1 MTDRPNIVVIMTDQQ
16 RADACAREGF
26 GLDTTPFLDGLARD
40 GTWFDRAY
48 TSTPVCAPARTSF
61 LTGRYPTATNV
72 WVNGQQDAAVYDRDL
87 FDAMNEAGYRTA
99 LVGKDHSSLD
109 PERAD
114 HYVEYGHW
122 GANND
127 AAERARTE
135 ADEEWEEWMSDLAL
149 FEGGGGWHP
158 KPTPTPVETQCA
170 HRCVTG
176 AQEWIRSLDGSE
188 RSRSDR
194 DPQQTASDGDA
205 PFFTWLSIPEPHNP
219 YQVPEPYFSMF
230 PPEDLPPV
238 EAGPAELDD
247 KRFKWDWLRE
257 IGVARALREAP
268 DADYDD
274 EVLPRLRSLYYGM
287 LRMVDDQVKRFVE
300 FLEDEGLRDDTLLV
314 FLSDHGDFVGQYGLM
329 RKGVDLPEATT
340 RIPLL
345 FDGPGVRSS
354 SGPSEAHVSIVDL
367 LPTLCDAAGAEVP
380 AGVQGRS
387 LWPLLTGEGEADE
400 FESVYAECGYGGRHS
415 TPDDVPPIEAASKNE
430 LNAHTQTGRTAM
442 VRRGRWKLAYD
453 AEDGPE
459 LYDLETDPAETTDL
473 SGDADRADV
482 LAELLGDLASW
493 SLRVRDTLPEE
504 YPVRELP
511 RSP

>member
-1 MTDRPNIVVIMTDQQ
+1 MTDRPNVVVVMTDQQ

-26 GLDTTPFLDGLARD
+26 DLDTTPFLDSLARE

-72 WVNGQQDAAVYDRDL
+72 WANGQQDAAVYDRDL
-87 FDAMNEAGYRTA
+87 FDAMNDAGYRTA

-122 GANND
+122 GANNET
-127 AAERARTE
+127 AEHARSD
-135 ADEEWEEWMSDLAL
+135 ADEAWEEWITDLGL
-149 FEGGGGWHP
+149 FDGGGGWSP
-158 KPTPTPVETQCA
+158 EPTPAPVETQCA

-176 AQEWIRSLDGSE
+176 AQEWIRSLDGN
-188 RSRSDR
+188 D
-194 DPQQTASDGDA
+194 

-219 YQVPEPYFSMF
+219 YQVPEPYFSRF
-230 PPEDLPPV
+230 PPEDLPSV
-238 EAGPAELDD
+238 EVGPEALDD

-257 IGVARALREAP
+257 IGVARGHREAP
-268 DADYDD
+268 DAGYDD
-274 EVLPRLRSLYYGM
+274 EILPRLRSLYYGM
-287 LRMVDDQVKRFVE
+287 LRMVDDQVRRFVE
-300 FLEDEGLRDDTLLV
+300 FLEEEGLREETLLV

-329 RKGVDLPEATT
+329 RKGVDLPKATT

-345 FDGPGVRSS
+345 FDGPGVQTS

-367 LPTLCDAAGAEVP
+367 FPTLCDAAGAEVP

-387 LWPLLTGEGEADE
+387 LWPLLTGDGDAGESA
-400 FESVYAECGYGGRHS
+400 SAYAECGYGGRHS
-415 TPDDVPPIEAASKNE
+415 TPDDVPPLEAASKNE

-442 VRRGRWKLAYD
+442 VRRDRWKLVYD
-453 AEDGPE
+453 MEDGPE
-459 LYDLETDPAETTDL
+459 LYDLDADPAETTDL
-473 SGDADRADV
+473 TDDPDHADV
-482 LAELLGDLASW
+482 LADLLDDLAAW

-504 YPVRELP
+504 FPVREP
-511 RSP
+511 PSAP